1 MLILGLKRLRPPN
14 VLPPH
19 FSGYFILATN
29 THAVIF
35 LCKKPFNPSTP
46 NMKMHFLFTV
56 IHIFLIPL
64 VGCLKFNINQ
74 DISSMVIISFILK
87 SSVCDQVKVV

>member
-1 MLILGLKRLRPPN
+1 MYYCLIFMASLFWRQTLN
-14 VLPPH
+14 
-19 FSGYFILATN
+19 
-29 THAVIF
+29 AVIF

-46 NMKMHFLFTV
+46 NMKMHFLLTV